1 MTSCTGTSL
10 LHGVVLNLMQIPDV
24 MRSTKLDGITKHSD
38 AFQES
43 ANKTSRYNIY
53 LGDGSLALTV
63 AVSVTGKL

>member
-1 MTSCTGTSL
+1 
-10 LHGVVLNLMQIPDV
+10 MQIPDV